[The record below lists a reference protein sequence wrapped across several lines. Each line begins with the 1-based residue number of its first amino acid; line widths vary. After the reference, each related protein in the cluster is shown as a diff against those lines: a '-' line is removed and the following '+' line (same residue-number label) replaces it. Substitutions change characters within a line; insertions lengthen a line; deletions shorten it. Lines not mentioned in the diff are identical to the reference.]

1 MHSRRVRPPYLTS
14 YLSAVVNASTG
25 LIVIGIIVAEGN
37 VIHRVTRAVIFTT
50 ARCSDH
56 GGANVGHLEPG
67 RESWDRALIDGYCV
81 GDSSGRDSRG
91 VLEIAGMCVDELRV
105 ACDFVNALTQL
116 LVSPYPGRA
125 TPGYAGFR
133 GFVSRFV

>member
-1 MHSRRVRPPYLTS
+1 M
-14 YLSAVVNASTG
+14 
-25 LIVIGIIVAEGN
+25 
-37 VIHRVTRAVIFTT
+37 
-50 ARCSDH
+50 
-56 GGANVGHLEPG
+56 GHLEPREEG
-67 RESWDRALIDGYCV
+67 RRRAPVDGDCV